1 MNKKQTLLNAFKG
14 HFVSGSFTKVNGNV
28 RHFHGRLIEATRD
41 SKHLVTVW
49 DADKHQY
56 RRFNLNAGEL
66 RLQKHDIQLAL
77 K

>member
-1 MNKKQTLLNAFKG
+1 MNKKDMLMKAFG
-14 HFVSGSFTKVNGNV
+14 GQFVSGSFTKVNGSV

>member
-41 SKHLVTVW
+41 SKNHVTVW
-49 DADKHQY
+49 DADLHQY

-66 RLQKHDIQLAL
+66 KLRKRDVTLEL